1 MGASC
6 CSPAWVDHDEI
17 AKYQFE
23 ELFES
28 SALLLGWVTYREFA
42 AAWPSRTDEEGFADR
57 MHGLPKYVVSTP
69 LSEVV
74 WHNLRVMKENVTDE
88 GNMEQACEQ
97 FAEQLCPRQRDG
109 RLLSPAL

>member
-1 MGASC
+1 MGASF
-6 CSPAWVDHDEI
+6 CSPAGVYLDEI

-28 SALLLGWVTYREFA
+28 SALLLGRVTYREFA
-42 AAWPSRTDEEGFADR
+42 AAWPSRTYEEGSADR
-57 MHGLPKYVVSTP
+57 MNDLPKYVVSTP

-88 GNMEQACEQ
+88 GNMGQSCEQ
-97 FAEQLCPRQRDG
+97 FAEQLCACQQDG
-109 RLLSPAL
+109 RRLSPTL